1 MFEYRDFGLVVCFSV
16 FLYVLFHLKT
26 LIISFESRLNDAI
39 EDINKTDVALPSLN
53 DLKDE
58 ILDVVNS
65 TIENLQPP
73 TAFDHIAGA
82 VGQYF
87 QMRMMK
93 EMQALPQIDMIENV
107 VDAAQGVADLINN
120 D

>member
-16 FLYVLFHLKT
+16 FLLVLYHLKT
-26 LIISFESRLNDAI
+26 LIISFESRLNEAI
-39 EDINKTDVALPSLN
+39 ADINENDVALPSLN
-53 DLKDE
+53 GLKDE

-82 VGQYF
+82 VSQYF
-87 QMRMMK
+87 QMKMMK
-93 EMQALPQIDMIENV
+93 EMQVMPQLDVIENV
-107 VDAAQGVADLINN
+107 VDAAQGVADLMNN